1 MGHLPWRAI
10 AVGLALLGGS
20 VGPVRAQDA
29 ARDAIDAGQLEGRLS
44 ARTIDRLARIAQTAR
59 ENGVP
64 PELIRQKIME
74 GASKGVRGPRLE
86 NAIADYARRL
96 VSARNLLGSGASPQV
111 LDAAAEA
118 TARGVPPGRV
128 RSFAA
133 DNSDQRRVVVGL
145 RVIAE
150 LRETG
155 VPTDPAVRAVQS
167 ALDRGI
173 TGERLFAL
181 SAAVRRRVRQGESP
195 TEALREIAGAARP
208 GLRSLPDGDRI
219 RDAPTQDRPRLRPR
233 DQGSRDRG

>member
-1 MGHLPWRAI
+1 MKRLHWRALMF
-10 AVGLALLGGS
+10 GLALLVGS
-20 VGPVRAQDA
+20 AAPVRAQDGD
-29 ARDAIDAGQLEGRLS
+29 RDVIDAGQLQDRLS
-44 ARTIDRLARIAQTAR
+44 GPTIDRLNRIARTAQ

-64 PELIRQKIME
+64 PQLIRQKINE
-74 GASKGVRGPRLE
+74 GVSKGVRGQRLE

-96 VSARNLLGSGASPQV
+96 VAARNLLGSGAQPAV

-118 TARGVPPGRV
+118 TARGVPPARIRV
-128 RSFAA
+128 FAG
-133 DNSDQRRVVVGL
+133 DNRDQRRVVVGL

-150 LRETG
+150 LRESG

-167 ALDRGI
+167 AIDRGV

-195 TEALREIAGAARP
+195 TSALREIAGAARP
-208 GLRSLPDGDRI
+208 GVRSVPGRDGTGDT
-219 RDAPTQDRPRLRPR
+219 PTRDRPRQRPR

>member
-1 MGHLPWRAI
+1 MMF
-10 AVGLALLGGS
+10 GLALLGGS
-20 VGPVRAQDA
+20 VAPVLAQDGDRGVFD
-29 ARDAIDAGQLEGRLS
+29 ARQFEGRLS
-44 ARTIDRLARIAQTAR
+44 QETISRLTRVARTAQ

-64 PELIRQKIME
+64 PQLIRQKVTE
-74 GASKGVRGPRLE
+74 GVSKGVRGQRLE

-96 VSARNLLGSGASPQV
+96 VAARSLLGSRAAPEV

-118 TARGVPPGRV
+118 TARGVPPARIRG
-128 RSFAA
+128 FAN
-133 DNSDQRRVVVGL
+133 DNRDQRRVVVGL

-167 ALDRGI
+167 AMDRGV

-195 TEALREIAGAARP
+195 MNALRGARA
-208 GLRSLPDGDRI
+208 LPDGEKT
-219 RDAPTQDRPRLRPR
+219 PTPDRPRQRPR
-233 DQGSRDRG
+233 DGGSRDRG